1 MRCMVTRHPGT
12 DLKELRASLL
22 ASKDP
27 KERAEI
33 KQTIDEILHPGL
45 LKVVPVP
52 ARPGP
57 TSLELYKRRFSAR
70 LDQVMKRNKVTA
82 TALALLSH
90 LPYTYIK
97 RVIKGKVYPSHK
109 ARVLLARAAGTTRK
123 YLES

>member
-1 MRCMVTRHPGT
+1 MRCMVTRHPGS
-12 DLKELRASLL
+12 DLKELRVSLL

-33 KQTIDEILHPGL
+33 KETINEILHPES
-45 LKVVPVP
+45 LKVVAVP
-52 ARPGP
+52 RLGP
-57 TSLELYKRRFSAR
+57 TGLELYKRRFAAR
-70 LDQVMKRNKVTA
+70 LDQVMKRKKVTA
-82 TALALLSH
+82 TQLALLSH
-90 LPYTYIK
+90 LPYAFIN